1 MGEMDRWY
9 LNVLGRFE
17 LRGPNG
23 QEVALRARKSIAL
36 VALLGAMP
44 QQRLSRDRLALLL
57 WEDMPDA
64 QARGNLRQLLATTRR
79 LAPFLEA
86 DNQTIGFAPS
96 SIQIDFSDFQAAL
109 ADGSPAALELA
120 AELYRG
126 DLLDGLSLRCRD
138 FEAWLLAER
147 ERLREQAVQLFLRL
161 MEHATSRGIE
171 PAIRWALR
179 VLTVDP
185 LHEPAHRAL
194 MQFYA
199 SQGRHASALRQY
211 EQLRETL
218 ARELD
223 AQPEKQTDAL
233 AKRIR
238 EGRTG
243 LARSTEPRAEFG
255 GGRDEGA
262 AVLVPASPPAIPSIA
277 EPPFN
282 KPSGDAEHDYL
293 SEGITDEIRREDAV
307 GKTVL
312 EVDNRGTPGLKNI
325 AGKVQVLDVHLGT
338 AEYTALP
345 LPDKPSIAVL
355 AFTNMS
361 GDPEQEYFSD
371 GIADDII
378 TELSRIPWLFVI
390 ARNSSFAYKGNAI
403 NVKQIGRE
411 LGVRYV
417 MEGSVRRGGERV
429 RVNAQLIDAESG
441 AHVWAE
447 RYDSEL
453 TDVFIVQD
461 EITFAVTTAIGP
473 ALAVAEQRRAL
484 RKLPSNLGAWECY
497 QRGMWHHSRFRSED
511 DPPAHELFNRALKLD
526 PTLAAAHTGLAA
538 QLIREGTVFAS
549 RPLLE
554 ALPLAGN
561 EAQKALELDP
571 TDADAHALWA
581 EATGSFGDYAGG
593 FAHVE
598 RALSI
603 NPNCALAY
611 HVKGWLQ
618 IFAGEPGEGRQ
629 AMLFAIRLDPRRASY
644 PHARSHI
651 VTSYYLERDYER
663 TVTEATRLI
672 ADRPDHPYGYRWLAA
687 ALGQLGRG
695 DEARAVLNK
704 AIEIAPESFRLYV
717 EQRVAWMA
725 PGVYDHMLEGLR
737 KAGWQG

>member
-1 MGEMDRWY
+1 MDGWRI
-9 LNVLGRFE
+9 NFLGRFE
-17 LRGPNG
+17 LREPDG

-36 VALLGAMP
+36 VALLGATP
-44 QQRLSRDRLALLL
+44 QQRLPRDRLALLL

-64 QARGNLRQLLATTRR
+64 QARGNLRQLLAATRR
-79 LAPFLEA
+79 TCPFLEA
-86 DNQTIGFAPS
+86 DNLTIGLAPGAA
-96 SIQIDFSDFQAAL
+96 QIDLMDFQAAV
-109 ADGSPAALELA
+109 AEGSPAALERA
-120 AELYRG
+120 AALYRG
-126 DLLDGLSLRCRD
+126 DLLDGFSLRCRD
-138 FEAWLLAER
+138 FEVWLLVER
-147 ERLREQAVQLFLRL
+147 QRLREQAVQLFLRL
-161 MEHATSRGIE
+161 MERATASGAE

-218 ARELD
+218 ARELG

-238 EGRTG
+238 EGRAG
-243 LARSTEPRAEFG
+243 LPRSVGPRVEFG
-255 GGRDEGA
+255 GGRDEGV
-262 AVLVPASPPAIPSIA
+262 AVQVSTNLPVIPSL
-277 EPPFN
+277 PVLPCDSS
-282 KPSGDAEHDYL
+282 SGDAEHDYL

-307 GKTVL
+307 GKMTL
-312 EVDNRGTPGLKNI
+312 EVGNRGTPGLKNF
-325 AGKVQVLDVHLGT
+325 AGRVEVFSAHLGT
-338 AEYTALP
+338 LEHPALQ
-345 LPDKPSIAVL
+345 LSDKPSIAVL

-378 TELSRIPWLFVI
+378 TELSRIPWLLVI

-403 NVKQIGRE
+403 DVKQIGRE

-429 RVNAQLIDAESG
+429 RVNAQLIDTETG

-447 RYDSEL
+447 RYDREL

-461 EITFAVTTAIGP
+461 EITLAATKAIGP
-473 ALAVAEQRRAL
+473 ALARAEQRRAL
-484 RKLPSNLGAWECY
+484 RKPPSNLGAWECY

-511 DPPAHELFNRALKLD
+511 DPRAHEFFNRALELD

-538 QLIREGTVFAS
+538 QFIREGTVFAS

-554 ALPLAGN
+554 ALRLSAD

-571 TDADAHALWA
+571 TDADAHALRA
-581 EATGSFGDYAGG
+581 EATGSLGDYAGG

-598 RALSI
+598 RALLI

-611 HVKGWLQ
+611 HVKGLLQ
-618 IFAGEPGEGRQ
+618 IFAGRPAEGRQ
-629 AMLFAIRLDPRRASY
+629 AILFGVRLDPRRAFY
-644 PHARSHI
+644 PHVRSHI
-651 VTSYYLERDYER
+651 VMSYYLECDYET

-672 ADRPDHPYGYRWLAA
+672 ADCPDHPYAYRWLAA
-687 ALGQLGRG
+687 ALGQLGRSNK
-695 DEARAVLNK
+695 ARAVLNK
-704 AIEIAPESFRLYV
+704 AIETAPDSFRLYV
-717 EQRVAWMA
+717 EQRVPLMGQA
-725 PGVYDHMLEGLR
+725 VYDHMLEGLR